1 MVGYNI
7 NPRENVTVDLE
18 RYAEV
23 SLNRCGSRG
32 GHA

>member
-1 MVGYNI
+1 MVGYNV

-23 SLNRCGSRG
+23 GLDRCGS
-32 GHA
+32 HAERA

>member
-1 MVGYNI
+1 MVGYNV

-23 SLNRCGSRG
+23 GLDRYGSHG
-32 GHA
+32 EHA